1 MSTEAGTGRLVAG
14 RYTVTGVLGRG
25 GMGVVWDATD
35 QVLGR
40 PVALKEIAFPTH
52 LTDEE
57 RAALRARTLRE
68 ARTAARLVHPSVT
81 TLYDVVEEDGRPWL
95 VMERVESSSLQ
106 EIVQRSGPMPWRTVA
121 RIGLDVLD
129 ALEAAHA
136 AGIVHRDVKP
146 GNVLVA
152 TDCSAH
158 LTDFGIATA
167 TGDAS
172 ITTSGA
178 ILGSPAYMSPERA
191 RGEEPGPA
199 VDLWSLGATLYTAVE
214 GRLAFDRSQPMA
226 TLLAVVQED
235 PAPTARA
242 GPLAPVLQGLLTR
255 DPAQRWD
262 VARTRAALR
271 DALAG
276 AGPGPAWSPP
286 ASDGAPPSGG
296 TALGSQVERFDI
308 DDLRALASVIGT
320 VARDARDQARYL
332 ADKRKDRKERK
343 EQAGRKDQAGR
354 EEQADRGDQA
364 GREEPARRTE
374 SRQPEERR
382 GRERPRGRGTRAAA
396 VRPAPVAQPPPPA
409 PSRSGRRAARR
420 APAPAPRW
428 RFRRRWVVVPVV
440 VAVLA
445 VLAALGGVVALLGA
459 AFGVW

>member
-1 MSTEAGTGRLVAG
+1 MSAETGTGRLVAG

-35 QVLGR
+35 EVLGR
-40 PVALKEIAFPTH
+40 PVALKEIAFPAH

-57 RAALRARTLRE
+57 REALRARTLRE

-152 TDCSAH
+152 HDCSAH

-191 RGEEPGPA
+191 RGEEPGPS

-214 GRLAFDRSQPMA
+214 GRLAFDRSEPMA

-255 DPAQRWD
+255 DPARRWD

-271 DALAG
+271 DVLAG

-286 ASDGAPPSGG
+286 ASDGAPPTGG
-296 TALGSQVERFDI
+296 ATLGSQVERFDV

-320 VARDARDQARYL
+320 VARDARDQARHL
-332 ADKRKDRKERK
+332 ADKRKERKDRK
-343 EQAGRKDQAGR
+343 EQAARTGPAEPAGR
-354 EEQADRGDQA
+354 PGPER
-364 GREEPARRTE
+364 
-374 SRQPEERR
+374 PEERR
-382 GRERPRGRGTRAAA
+382 GRDRPRKRPARAASVPA
-396 VRPAPVAQPPPPA
+396 APVVQPPPPA
-409 PSRSGRRAARR
+409 PSRSGRRPARR
-420 APAPAPRW
+420 TAAPAARW
-428 RFRRRWVVVPVV
+428 RFRRRWVVVPVL

-445 VLAALGGVVALLGA
+445 VLAAIGGVVALLGA